1 MLIQNTGNTAA
12 APTAPAGNSGTP
24 SGAAAQAPRVAAIQ
38 APRVAA
44 IEPPVEPSVAQQQIS
59 HAQLVEEIGKINS
72 ALQRGNKAVELSIST
87 DESTK
92 KQVVKLTDKDSGE
105 TLIQYPSDA
114 VLAIARGIDEFQQGM
129 LLKQQA

>member
-1 MLIQNTGNTAA
+1 MLIQNTGNTASVPA
-12 APTAPAGNSGTP
+12 APVGNGGPP
-24 SGAAAQAPRVAAIQ
+24 SGAAVQAPVPHATA
-38 APRVAA
+38 
-44 IEPPVEPSVAQQQIS
+44 VEPSVAQPPQQIS
-59 HAQLVEEIGKINS
+59 HAQLVDEIGKINS

-129 LLKQQA
+129 LLKRQA

>member
-1 MLIQNTGNTAA
+1 MLIQNTGNTTVS
-12 APTAPAGNSGTP
+12 APVGNGGSP
-24 SGAAAQAPRVAAIQ
+24 SGAAVQAP
-38 APRVAA
+38 APRATA
-44 IEPPVEPSVAQQQIS
+44 VEPSVAQPPQQIS
-59 HAQLVEEIGKINS
+59 HAQLVDEIGKINS

-87 DESTK
+87 DESTR

-129 LLKQQA
+129 LLKRQA

>member
-12 APTAPAGNSGTP
+12 APTAPVGNSGTP
-24 SGAAAQAPRVAAIQ
+24 SGVAVQAPAPRAAAI
-38 APRVAA
+38 
-44 IEPPVEPSVAQQQIS
+44 EPSVAQPPQQIS
-59 HAQLVEEIGKINS
+59 HAQLVDEIGKINS

-87 DESTK
+87 DEATR

>member
-12 APTAPAGNSGTP
+12 APTASVGNGGPP
-24 SGAAAQAPRVAAIQ
+24 SGVAVQAPAPRAAA
-38 APRVAA
+38 
-44 IEPPVEPSVAQQQIS
+44 VEPSVAQSPQQIS
-59 HAQLVEEIGKINS
+59 HAQLVDEIGKINS

-87 DESTK
+87 DESTR

>member
-1 MLIQNTGNTAA
+1 MLIQNTGNTA
-12 APTAPAGNSGTP
+12 PTPTVPVGNGGSAGV
-24 SGAAAQAPRVAAIQ
+24 AAQVSAPRSAT
-38 APRVAA
+38 
-44 IEPPVEPSVAQQQIS
+44 VESSVAPQPQQLS
-59 HAQLVEEIGKINS
+59 HTQLVDEIGKINS

-105 TLIQYPSDA
+105 TLIQYPSEA

-129 LLKQQA
+129 LLKRQA

>member
-12 APTAPAGNSGTP
+12 APAGNSGTP

-129 LLKQQA
+129 LLKQHA